1 MKFVLSTDIAL
12 GIVAES
18 PQAEERSRGL
28 AANSPTRRETPKS
41 KRLDGLGNLL
51 PCEAPNCG
59 GYTLEAELGITP
71 NGYSEPDF
79 LGWEVK
85 QFGVTNF
92 AKINSAIIT
101 LMTPEPTD
109 GIYKTKG
116 AETFIRKYG
125 YADKS
130 GKENRMNFGGVHKIG
145 VKHQLTN
152 LEMQLIGFDNASG
165 KIRNTNGRIALVDVR
180 GNEAASWSFSSM
192 LLHWNRKH
200 NQACYV
206 PSLSET

>member
-1 MKFVLSTDIAL
+1 M
-12 GIVAES
+12 
-18 PQAEERSRGL
+18 
-28 AANSPTRRETPKS
+28 
-41 KRLDGLGNLL
+41 

-92 AKINSAIIT
+92 ARINSAIIT
-101 LMTPEPTD
+101 LMTSEPTD

-125 YADKS
+125 YADKA
-130 GKENRMNFGGVHKIG
+130 GKENRMNFGGVHKIRIR
-145 VKHQLTN
+145 HQLTN
-152 LEMQLIGFDNASG
+152 LEIQIIGFDNESG

-180 GNEAASWSFSSM
+180 GNESASWSFSSM
-192 LLHWNRKH
+192 LLH
-200 NQACYV
+200 
-206 PSLSET
+206 